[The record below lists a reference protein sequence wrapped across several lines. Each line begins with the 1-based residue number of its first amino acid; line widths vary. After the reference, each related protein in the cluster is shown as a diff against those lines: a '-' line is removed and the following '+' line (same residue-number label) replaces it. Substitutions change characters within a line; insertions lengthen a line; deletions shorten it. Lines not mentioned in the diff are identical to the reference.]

1 MFDIQNYINFHSRG
15 DIKVGNEML
24 APKGLVPI
32 IKTGY
37 EISAKKIGNP
47 SVTEKLPGD
56 YLKEV
61 YVYTQKYQ
69 D

>member
-1 MFDIQNYINFHSRG
+1 M
-15 DIKVGNEML
+15 
-24 APKGLVPI
+24 PI